1 MIEKEKHKNILMPNM
16 LRKASH
22 AQFMNNF
29 SWNTTVKQLEKFL
42 NQTHL

>member
-16 LRKASH
+16 LRKPSH
-22 AQFMNNF
+22 AQFTNNF
-29 SWNTTVKQLEKFL
+29 SRNTTVKQLEKFL